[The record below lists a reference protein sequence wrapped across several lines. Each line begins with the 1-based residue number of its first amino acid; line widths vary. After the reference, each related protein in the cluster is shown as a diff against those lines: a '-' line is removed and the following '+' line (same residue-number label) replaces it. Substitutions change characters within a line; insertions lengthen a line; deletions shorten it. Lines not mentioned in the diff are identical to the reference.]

1 MLEALKGGTRLT
13 EVTAQVGNPPAVA
26 TSCSDWASRS
36 GSATSQP
43 VTSSRTLVPQL
54 QNAELS
60 HKLDRAFHPPMGSS
74 ITKTPRQA
82 ACILTDEP
90 GARSQDRWWR
100 FKKDLNLHHLSL
112 NSRSDPRLARQQ
124 PYIHSSPGQPPA
136 AGRKQTI
143 RIPSLFWTLC
153 ALGPL
158 SLPGVRFPTK
168 EETLSSG
175 SNTAGFRADVPVTLR
190 VGRRGK
196 VGHVSP
202 FRDMK
207 KMKDE

>member
-1 MLEALKGGTRLT
+1 MRAGRGRSKVLEALKGGTRLT

-82 ACILTDEP
+82 ACILTTRLYAGGELQVSP
-90 GARSQDRWWR
+90 VWQA
-100 FKKDLNLHHLSL
+100 LSGHK
-112 NSRSDPRLARQQ
+112 R
-124 PYIHSSPGQPPA
+124 
-136 AGRKQTI
+136 
-143 RIPSLFWTLC
+143 RIPLAVVLPRPGRAAVSAFTVSVGLPRSRTRLLC
-153 ALGPL
+153 P
-158 SLPGVRFPTK
+158 
-168 EETLSSG
+168 
-175 SNTAGFRADVPVTLR
+175 
-190 VGRRGK
+190 
-196 VGHVSP
+196 
-202 FRDMK
+202 
-207 KMKDE
+207 